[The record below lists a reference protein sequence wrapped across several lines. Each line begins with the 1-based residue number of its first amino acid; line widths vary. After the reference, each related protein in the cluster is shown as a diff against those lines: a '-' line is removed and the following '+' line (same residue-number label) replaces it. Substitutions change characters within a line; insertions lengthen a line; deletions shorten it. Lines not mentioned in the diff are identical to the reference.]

1 MTQSYKI
8 KLLRRFVPLA
18 GNGQASHNP
27 PEWIAALQPQV
38 LLLSVALN
46 DRRGLPDESLL
57 QGLAD
62 YSLLRSDR
70 NGWIELTTDGER
82 LWLEVERK

>member
-38 LLLSVALN
+38 LLLSVAPD

-57 QGLAD
+57 RVLAD
-62 YSLLRSDR
+62 YSLLRTDMHGR
-70 NGWIELTTDGER
+70 IELTTDGE
-82 LWLEVERK
+82 KM

>member
-18 GNGQASHNP
+18 RNGQASYNP
-27 PEWIAALQPQV
+27 PEWIIALQPQV
-38 LLLSVALN
+38 LLLSVAPD

-62 YSLLRSDR
+62 YSLLRTDR

-82 LWLEVERK
+82 MWVEVERK